1 MKKTRKKRA
10 IPELVRDASEDEIVR
25 WATKYDA
32 FDRVEAGISQLAVD
46 HSDLDELLEA
56 SLFQNNTAQLNMR
69 IPPALK
75 AVLAKL
81 AKERTTDATTL
92 GRVWLAERIRTELK
106 QKTIPSDSEG
116 SSDNAEVAK

>member
-1 MKKTRKKRA
+1 MKKNRKKRA
-10 IPELVRDASEDEIVR
+10 IPELGRNATEDEIIR

-32 FDRVEAGISQLAVD
+32 FDRVEAGISQLTVD

-106 QKTIPSDSEG
+106 QKAIPSDSEG
-116 SSDNAEVAK
+116 